1 MKHRFNRILVA
12 VDASPCAKKA
22 IDYAKDLVEEFEAVV
37 ALITV
42 IPPNKVSSIGA
53 DPIMGQ
59 QPIIIPEALEIQM
72 ETASEEL
79 HKLAAEFTGAPE
91 VFVFSRV
98 GTVRDVILETATS
111 WTADLIIMGSN
122 GRSGFEHLISG
133 SVSESV
139 IRKASC
145 PVLVIPNKCD

>member
-12 VDASPCAKKA
+12 VDDSPCTQKA
-22 IDYAKDLVEEFEAVV
+22 IDYAKGLAAEFQAVV
-37 ALITV
+37 ALLTV
-42 IPPNKVSSIGA
+42 IPPHSTTNIGA

-59 QPIIIPEALEIQM
+59 QPILIPEALEIQM
-72 ETASEEL
+72 EQAAETL
-79 HKLAAEFTGAPE
+79 HKLAAEFTGTPE
-91 VFVFSRV
+91 VFVFSKV
-98 GTVRDVILETATS
+98 GTVRDVILETASS
-111 WTADLIIMGSN
+111 WTADLIIMGSH